1 MAAPWTRASN
11 RLGRTPSAT
20 RRRKSW
26 ASDLSKW
33 MRSVRRRWSFHHR
46 AAEQED
52 AQQFLALTPYGSQA
66 ASIKV
71 RSAAAIS
78 LQRNFRMVAAQRE
91 RQRLKAAHDEYW
103 EYAYRLL
110 REDSAERLQ
119 HCWRAHLAK
128 RSAAADLALLREWD
142 TLLRDLKLARHAEAQ
157 RLARHR
163 EAAMVVQRSWRRLIA
178 RRTYASRVSRR
189 FLFFSQAQAQLDR
202 GEALN
207 PFSGTYVGPLEHRRR
222 VEAELEEKLRAY
234 GAPKRSATERALPA
248 QLATLLNV
256 LRFVDA
262 INAILD
268 RGYVASS
275 MEKDV
280 EGMKSST
287 SALRLPVATK
297 LPAPRTTSAAAQ
309 VAAPAQAAA
318 SVVSTLAADPLES
331 TCTSPHSSSLKPD
344 AMLRSAQ
351 YEELMDWGDAAL
363 QARFGGAAQYIK
375 SARRFG
381 LLHFEGD
388 IGELVVRGGRVIS
401 RSIGSTREDLLHF
414 CLRRPLLVVPGLA
427 GVANPIERLKKKLDG
442 PPCRALIDEYLSG
455 SFDTDQIYSVVDTV
469 TDSETDCLDEVVA
482 GNNHVPGVH
491 TPPLDLASTE
501 SLSA

>member
-1 MAAPWTRASN
+1 
-11 RLGRTPSAT
+11 
-20 RRRKSW
+20 
-26 ASDLSKW
+26 
-33 MRSVRRRWSFHHR
+33 
-46 AAEQED
+46 
-52 AQQFLALTPYGSQA
+52 
-66 ASIKV
+66 
-71 RSAAAIS
+71 
-78 LQRNFRMVAAQRE
+78 
-91 RQRLKAAHDEYW
+91 
-103 EYAYRLL
+103 
-110 REDSAERLQ
+110 
-119 HCWRAHLAK
+119 
-128 RSAAADLALLREWD
+128 
-142 TLLRDLKLARHAEAQ
+142 
-157 RLARHR
+157 
-163 EAAMVVQRSWRRLIA
+163 MVVQRSWRRLIA

-331 TCTSPHSSSLKPD
+331 NPGITCTS
-344 AMLRSAQ
+344 AFQ
-351 YEELMDWGDAAL
+351 
-363 QARFGGAAQYIK
+363 
-375 SARRFG
+375 
-381 LLHFEGD
+381 
-388 IGELVVRGGRVIS
+388 
-401 RSIGSTREDLLHF
+401 
-414 CLRRPLLVVPGLA
+414 
-427 GVANPIERLKKKLDG
+427 
-442 PPCRALIDEYLSG
+442 
-455 SFDTDQIYSVVDTV
+455 
-469 TDSETDCLDEVVA
+469 
-482 GNNHVPGVH
+482 
-491 TPPLDLASTE
+491 
-501 SLSA
+501 